1 MDKHPNFRRRNHA
14 LTYNS
19 VLMDSYIK
27 APSLNILYIA
37 AVDSTIVATV
47 AVTRT
52 QINRNHGLFYFSQEF
67 LSSELNWIFCFIIP
81 QWNFRPKFYGPLFV
95 RLLARI
101 LTADTKRFRISLSS
115 RHPHLQSTL
124 YV

>member
-1 MDKHPNFRRRNHA
+1 MEN
-14 LTYNS
+14 T
-19 VLMDSYIK
+19 
-27 APSLNILYIA
+27 
-37 AVDSTIVATV
+37 VATV
-47 AVTRT
+47 AVART

-67 LSSELNWIFCFIIP
+67 FSSELNWIFCFIIP

-115 RHPHLQSTL
+115 QHPQYPHLRLDLQYHIYLHAGYLDICATKTM
-124 YV
+124 

>member
-1 MDKHPNFRRRNHA
+1 MLVR
-14 LTYNS
+14 
-19 VLMDSYIK
+19 
-27 APSLNILYIA
+27 NILYIA
-37 AVDSTIVATV
+37 VESTVATV
-47 AVTRT
+47 AVART

-67 LSSELNWIFCFIIP
+67 FSSELNWIFCFIIP

-115 RHPHLQSTL
+115 QHPQYLCL
-124 YV
+124 DL